1 MQAEKI
7 LKAMT
12 SNAKYAYEFDVTDG
26 LIQQDIIGSDGI
38 NYTKI
43 AGLTS
48 PFSYDEYVDICY
60 GPKINCSM
68 LMGTKVEKVTCQY
81 LIDSYKSGK
90 SRIEINFFSP
100 ITNEYIRTLYFL
112 FEDEQNNHIMAFV
125 VGRAIKQV
133 ENEFFTSEGQIKNE
147 KVRNQ
152 EFFYKNIMDSQAT
165 GVLAYTYPGYELIT
179 ANAEALLALTK
190 KQSKKVN
197 KIVTDKRILL
207 PEDNDL
213 NAEIAVMI
221 LSDEGFECERVN
233 DGKKSQ
239 IPIFAMTA
247 NVMDEDKQKSLA

>member
-1 MQAEKI
+1 
-7 LKAMT
+7 
-12 SNAKYAYEFDVTDG
+12 
-26 LIQQDIIGSDGI
+26 
-38 NYTKI
+38 
-43 AGLTS
+43 
-48 PFSYDEYVDICY
+48 
-60 GPKINCSM
+60 
-68 LMGTKVEKVTCQY
+68 
-81 LIDSYKSGK
+81 
-90 SRIEINFFSP
+90 
-100 ITNEYIRTLYFL
+100 
-112 FEDEQNNHIMAFV
+112 MAFV

-179 ANAEALLALTK
+179 ANAEALLSLTK

-233 DGKKSQ
+233 DGKK
-239 IPIFAMTA
+239 IPDYNFCH
-247 NVMDEDKQKSLA
+247 VRKCYG